1 MKKNDYWVEAISTK
15 IILRKDFLVRS
26 ISALIKAPLDTDDYI
41 LNVDPKDGELF
52 YHKNGERVDVTD
64 GVKGKPLF
72 AVGDPLTLP
81 AGTLLNQPKE
91 VETTIGRS
99 LVNAVLL
106 AGCFGD
112 TLPYINKQITI
123 NDIMAQVTPILVDT
137 GDTTKGKIQVKQMNQ
152 CITYLRLFKSVST
165 LVVYAATPKT
175 VVPPKGLEAFKKK
188 ILSKYK
194 PPYSQQDLFE
204 IENALKEYDEV
215 WLKDDPSNGIV
226 MAGKAKNLA
235 RVKMF
240 LAFGSSV
247 DIGGGVAPPIV
258 ESLYAGLPNDKNNHA
273 VLMDGVRGGSYA
285 RGAST
290 VLGGVT
296 TTRILSNTSHLKLLD
311 KDCKTKKT
319 ITRRLNAKE
328 ATKWTG
334 LYYLNSKKK
343 PVLITKDN
351 IESLD
356 KKYLDMRTPMR
367 CVSPRGTYC
376 RICSGENLFTY
387 KDSLQLAVS
396 SISSVIM
403 ASFMSKSHA
412 SAVSMSALDFDV
424 DIS

>member
-1 MKKNDYWVEAISTK
+1 MNKNDYWIAAIATK
-15 IILRKDFLVRS
+15 VILRKDFLVRA
-26 ISALIKAPLDTDDYI
+26 ISSLVKLPLETDDYI
-41 LNVDPKDGELF
+41 LNIEEESGQLF
-52 YHKNGERVDVTD
+52 FHVNGERENVE
-64 GVKGKPLF
+64 GGKKGKPLF
-72 AVGDPLTLP
+72 AVRDDITLP
-81 AGTLLNQPKE
+81 AGTIANQPKE
-91 VETTIGRS
+91 IATTIGRS

-106 AGCFGD
+106 AECFGD
-112 TLPYINKQITI
+112 ILPYMNEQLTI
-123 NDIMAQVTPILVDT
+123 NDIMGKVTPILVDT
-137 GDTTKGKIQVKQMNQ
+137 GDTTEGKIQVKQMNK

-188 ILSKYK
+188 LTAKYK
-194 PPYSQQDLFE
+194 PPYSQQDLYE
-204 IENALKEYDEV
+204 IEKALKEYDEV

-226 MAGKAKNLA
+226 MSGKAKNLA

-258 ESLYAGLPNDKNNHA
+258 ESLYAGLPNDKDNHA

-319 ITRRLNAKE
+319 ITRRLFAKD
-328 ATKWTG
+328 ASKWTG
-334 LYYLNSKKK
+334 LYYSNSKGK
-343 PVLITKDN
+343 PILITKDN
-351 IESLD
+351 IQSLD
-356 KKYLDMRTPMR
+356 KKYLNMRTPMR
-367 CVSPRGTYC
+367 CLSPRGTYC

-412 SAVSMSALDFDV
+412 SAVSMSTIDFDV
-424 DIS
+424 DIT